1 MLNSESLLI
10 IDLSHPMVEVSDYSG
25 WSHQRRF
32 VPRLVITN
40 EDNTKIV
47 FEGYAQVWQLLD
59 VICWKEPLG
68 RNNFNLVLKHRLE
81 GFDETSLEIIRGVFS
96 EADIKKIT
104 VQGSHADEK
113 ESFLVDFTY
122 SHYDDQMQPS
132 LMWISSILE
141 DNDSELIIFDNF
153 DFVSRDAI
161 VGFRRSS
168 HKLPSILSLI
178 ENKKYSYSENTE
190 ATRTVI
196 RAVEMPN
203 GKIGMFSNIVMGG
216 IKYPGYIPKIF
227 AKDEVKKIVSYIK
240 NSIDLTSL
248 TLREKM
254 RGCSIPQWKQRMT
267 AGSTVAHYTY
277 NYRLLEAALA
287 GRDR

>member
-1 MLNSESLLI
+1 MCTVLI
-10 IDLSHPMVEVSDYSG
+10 VEYL
-25 WSHQRRF
+25 F
-32 VPRLVITN
+32 
-40 EDNTKIV
+40 NTKIV

-104 VQGSHADEK
+104 VQGSYKDEK

-122 SHYDDQMQPS
+122 SHYDDQVQPS

-141 DNDSELIIFDNF
+141 DNDSEMIIFDNF
-153 DFVSRDAI
+153 EWVSRDAV
-161 VGFRRSS
+161 VGFRRSV
-168 HKLPSILSLI
+168 HTLPSILSII
-178 ENKKYSYSENTE
+178 ENKKYAFSENTD

-203 GKIGMFSNIVMGG
+203 GKIGMFSNIIIGG
-216 IKYPGYIPKIF
+216 IKYSGYAPKIF
-227 AKDEVKKIVSYIK
+227 AKDEVEKIVSYIK
-240 NSIDLTSL
+240 KVL
-248 TLREKM
+248 TLL
-254 RGCSIPQWKQRMT
+254 
-267 AGSTVAHYTY
+267 H
-277 NYRLLEAALA
+277 
-287 GRDR
+287 